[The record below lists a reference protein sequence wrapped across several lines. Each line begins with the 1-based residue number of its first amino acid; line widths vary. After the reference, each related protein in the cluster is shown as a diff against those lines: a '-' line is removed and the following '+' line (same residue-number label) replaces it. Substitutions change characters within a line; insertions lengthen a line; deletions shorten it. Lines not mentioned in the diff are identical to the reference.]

1 MTTESPPLCA
11 PGRSLTKPLGACKES
26 SELQRP
32 HLSHL
37 YSRPQASETDSVQ
50 RMFEYRE
57 VPYDFPSCARQG
69 DACARRRTP
78 TDRNPLQHERA
89 SGHSPECTRDACE
102 QRP

>member
-1 MTTESPPLCA
+1 MTIKSSLLCTA
-11 PGRSLTKPLGACKES
+11 GRSLTKPLGACKES
-26 SELQRP
+26 SELHRP

-57 VPYDFPSCARQG
+57 VPSSFPSCAPGR
-69 DACARRRTP
+69 D
-78 TDRNPLQHERA
+78 PLQHERA
-89 SGHSPECTRDACE
+89 GGHSPERTRNARE